1 MRNDNS
7 QQPESAAEATVTA
20 QRVGLSKFQL
30 YSRRFFRNIPA
41 DIGLAVFVILAL
53 MAAFGRFLTPWSY
66 DEMDVLSFSQA
77 PSATHWFGTD
87 GAGFDIF
94 AQTVHGLGRS
104 MIIGIVVSVCTI
116 AIAAIIG
123 CLAAYLG
130 GRWESAILSVIHFLL
145 IIPSFLLTA
154 LIVGSSK
161 GDWKMLMLV
170 LTLTGWMYSARV
182 IWSMAIS
189 VREREY
195 VMAARFMGVGG
206 LRTVVRHIVPN
217 IGSLLIINATLGV
230 ISAIMSETGLS
241 FLGLGVKPPD
251 VSLGNLL
258 SSGTNSV
265 NSLPWTFWFPALV
278 LVFLTVSMALIADGL
293 RDALDPNSA
302 AGGRA

>member
-182 IWSMAIS
+182 
-189 VREREY
+189 
-195 VMAARFMGVGG
+195 MAARFMGVGG